1 MIAYV
6 TTVISIQALRSSNL
20 AAVPFQVCKLHFEFQ
35 RAQSRTILHSCY
47 RKGSPVFS
55 MVLEVV
61 AGLLLSDKSS
71 NSSAATRVQLVRG
84 LVAGYES
91 KFPQNGF
98 RLF

>member
-1 MIAYV
+1 
-6 TTVISIQALRSSNL
+6 
-20 AAVPFQVCKLHFEFQ
+20 
-35 RAQSRTILHSCY
+35 
-47 RKGSPVFS
+47 
-55 MVLEVV
+55 MVLEVI